1 MKGETQGCSSC
12 RTAEAESC
20 RRTPGIPQLELS
32 AIFIHSCIGGASVWD
47 NLTYL
52 RKNVRL
58 KWGNSLARTILIKH
72 LLV

>member
-12 RTAEAESC
+12 RTAEAESY
-20 RRTPGIPQLELS
+20 RHTLGTPQLEFS
-32 AIFIHSCIGGASVWD
+32 ADFIHSCIGGASVWD

-58 KWGNSLARTILIKH
+58 KMG
-72 LLV
+72 